1 MLSVE
6 QVLGEGL
13 DKQRSGL
20 HGRLGDFLKE
30 SIVGFD
36 EPIPW
41 VIRCTEL
48 VDSMSVLNALIT
60 WHDCG
65 SPKTEEKATSDAN
78 YPIAE

>member
-30 SIVGFD
+30 SIIGFD

-41 VIRCTEL
+41 VI
-48 VDSMSVLNALIT
+48 
-60 WHDCG
+60 
-65 SPKTEEKATSDAN
+65 
-78 YPIAE
+78 